1 MLRRSRVRSSWP
13 AWTIFSLIIIFGL
26 TVSCASHPGSNL
38 LADDPAT
45 LTPTPFQPKPGP
57 TLSLFSG
64 PISPVTEPPPT
75 YTPVP
80 TVRVGQTSLLTAQV
94 IPPALGIGDDISGV
108 NNPLTG
114 LPFPDPALANRRPL
128 AIKVGNFPRYV
139 RPQSGLSLADVV
151 YEYYTEWGETRFI
164 GIFYSKDATR
174 VGPVRSGRFFDEHV
188 LRMYHAFLVYKFSDP
203 RERKYFFN
211 SDFAPFLV
219 VPDLSVCPP
228 FSGGR
233 GYNDYFFDTTGFS
246 DCVEKKHMA
255 DNSRQNLR
263 SGFFSDQLQPSTLS
277 ASRIYTRY
285 SSYSYNYWDYD
296 SITHKYFRYEDNA
309 DVLNNQSEAYLP
321 LTDALTGLPIT
332 ADNLIE
338 IFVPT
343 SAANQYDVAD
353 QVYHIDPV
361 GSGRAFVFRDG
372 LAYPGRWYRTDMD
385 QPLLIVDDA
394 GLPIYLKPGQS
405 FYEVIG
411 ESSKYVNEGNQWF
424 FNFSIP

>member
-1 MLRRSRVRSSWP
+1 MNSS
-13 AWTIFSLIIIFGL
+13 ASTIFCLIILLVL
-26 TVSCASHPGSNL
+26 TASCASQPRSNL
-38 LADDPAT
+38 LADDSAAP
-45 LTPTPFQPKPGP
+45 TPTPFQPKPGP
-57 TLSLFSG
+57 TDSLFSG
-64 PISPVTEPPPT
+64 PALPATEPPPT

-80 TVRVGQTSLLTAQV
+80 TVRAGQNSLLPAQV
-94 IPPALGIGDDISGV
+94 ISPALGSGDDISGV

-164 GIFYSKDATR
+164 GIFYSKDASR
-174 VGPVRSGRFFDEHV
+174 VGPVRSGRFFDEHI

-228 FSGGR
+228 FDGGR

-246 DCVEKKHMA
+246 DCVEKKHVA

-263 SGFFSDQLQPSTLS
+263 SGFFSDQLQPSTQT
-277 ASRIYTRY
+277 AARIYTHY

-296 SITHKYFRYEDNA
+296 PVAHKYFRYED
-309 DVLNNQSEAYLP
+309 DVDTLNNQPQAYLP

-332 ADNLIE
+332 TDNLIE
-338 IFVPT
+338 IFVST
-343 SAANQYDVAD
+343 STANQYDAAD

-361 GSGRAFVFRDG
+361 GSGLAFAFRDG

-385 QPLLIVDDA
+385 QPLLIVNDA

-411 ESSKYVNEGNQWF
+411 ESSKYVNDGDQWF

>member
-1 MLRRSRVRSSWP
+1 MYRRSNAHFRSSG
-13 AWTIFSLIIIFGL
+13 WTIFYLVILFGL
-26 TVSCASHPGSNL
+26 MISCAPRPSSNL

-45 LTPTPFQPKPGP
+45 VTPTPFQPKPGP
-57 TLSLFSG
+57 TDSLFSG
-64 PISPVTEPPPT
+64 LVSAVPVPT

-80 TVRVGQTSLLTAQV
+80 TVMVGQSSLSPAQV
-94 IPPALGIGDDISGV
+94 ISPALGSGDDISGV

-139 RPQSGLSLADVV
+139 RPQSGLSLADTV

-164 GIFYSKDATR
+164 GIFYGQDSSS
-174 VGPVRSGRFFDEHV
+174 VGPVRSGRFFDEHI

-203 RERKYFFN
+203 RERAYFFS

-228 FSGGR
+228 FDGGR
-233 GYNDYFFDTTGFS
+233 GYNDYFFDTTQFS
-246 DCVEKKHMA
+246 ACVEKKHMA

-263 SGFFSDQLQPSTLS
+263 SGFFSEQPQSSVQAAT
-277 ASRIYTRY
+277 RIYTHY

-296 SITHKYFRYEDNA
+296 PATHKYFRYEDNA
-309 DVLNNQSEAYLP
+309 DTINGQAAAYLP
-321 LTDALTGLPIT
+321 LKDAHTGLPIT
-332 ADNLIE
+332 TENLIE
-338 IFVPT
+338 IFVPIST
-343 SAANQYDVAD
+343 ANQYDAAD

-361 GSGRAFVFRDG
+361 GSGLAFVFRDG
-372 LAYPGRWYRTDMD
+372 LVYSGRWYRTDID
-385 QPLLIVDDA
+385 QPLLIVNDA
-394 GLPIYLKPGQS
+394 GLPIYLRPGQS

-411 ESSKYVNEGNQWF
+411 QSSKYANEGDQWF